1 MDYENF
7 KMHRVREIQCIEDEQ
22 ANISLSENITNDLFN
37 RNFLNFNF
45 INNTQLTNNSNLINA
60 VYNNDENFNYQ
71 INDVNNLFQKI
82 NLNWESDEN
91 KMEIDPKF
99 SNKNKYKLDCNNPN
113 SIKGYQNTYD
123 NHNLHGNLNSY
134 FYKNY

>member
-7 KMHRVREIQCIEDEQ
+7 KMHRVREIQCIEDEP
-22 ANISLSENITNDLFN
+22 ANISLSENITNNLFN

-82 NLNWESDEN
+82 NLN
-91 KMEIDPKF
+91 
-99 SNKNKYKLDCNNPN
+99 
-113 SIKGYQNTYD
+113 
-123 NHNLHGNLNSY
+123 
-134 FYKNY
+134 

>member
-7 KMHRVREIQCIEDEQ
+7 KMHRVREIQCIEDEP

-82 NLNWESDEN
+82 NLN
-91 KMEIDPKF
+91 
-99 SNKNKYKLDCNNPN
+99 
-113 SIKGYQNTYD
+113 
-123 NHNLHGNLNSY
+123 
-134 FYKNY
+134 